1 MDTPSHRL
9 SQKIIGRLIEEKI
22 LTQQQ
27 GKQIL
32 PKIIDGKIRSGDW
45 KLAIELSMPEEDAS

>member
-1 MDTPSHRL
+1 MDKPSQKL
-9 SQKIIGRLIEEKI
+9 SQKIIERLIQEKL

-32 PKIIDGKIRSGDW
+32 PKIEEGKIRTEDW
-45 KLAIELSMPEEDAS
+45 KLAIELSIPEEDML